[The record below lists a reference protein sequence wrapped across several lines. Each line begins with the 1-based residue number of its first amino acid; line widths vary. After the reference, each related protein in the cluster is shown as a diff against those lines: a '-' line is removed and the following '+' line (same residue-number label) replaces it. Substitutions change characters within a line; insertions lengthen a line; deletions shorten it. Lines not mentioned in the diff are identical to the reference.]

1 MSFRLRSFSAVFTV
15 RDVAAVLAF
24 YVGRLGFT
32 EQFRS
37 GDPPSYASIERDMV
51 SIQLMP
57 MAQSPDTLGLSTIY
71 VFVDGADALH
81 EALLARGAAIE
92 LAPAE
97 IAYGMHEMS
106 LRDPDGNRITFGQA
120 VRA

>member
-15 RDVAAVLAF
+15 RDVAAALAF
-24 YVGRLGFT
+24 YVERLGFA
-32 EQFRS
+32 EEFRI
-37 GDPPSYASIERDMV
+37 GDPPTYASVERDMV

-57 MAQSPDTLGLSTIY
+57 AAQSRDTLGRSSIY
-71 VFVDGADALH
+71 VFADGVDALH
-81 EALLARGAAIE
+81 ESLLGRGAPIE
-92 LAPAE
+92 MAPRD
-97 IAYGMHEMS
+97 IAYGMREMS